1 MSGLYRSAVRNL
13 ACLAA
18 AGLALCACGTV
29 ASGTHPAGGD
39 GQGPGASA
47 SASPSPSASS
57 TRPASASVEAAGS
70 PLWQLKWQTDFP
82 QAAPLGSFSGCD
94 NYDRT
99 PAAFCSG
106 LPASVRSQWWAY
118 PDGWPDTATEGH
130 MRVGGYYDPAHTI
143 SIGGGQ
149 MHIRMFRDTGPIHS
163 ATAVPKAAIGL
174 TYGKYVERLRVSNPE
189 SSTGYKSAH
198 LLWPTADPPKYE
210 VDYPEGQWDSGFCV
224 HVHSVSQGNATKNA
238 CPAGATFATWTTTEV
253 EWWPGNLA
261 FYLNGTE
268 VYHLTGKWV
277 PDEPMSW
284 IIQNETALDGEIA
297 PENSSAQLNIS
308 HVAVYTYAGKTT

>member
-1 MSGLYRSAVRNL
+1 VR
-13 ACLAA
+13 
-18 AGLALCACGTV
+18 
-29 ASGTHPAGGD
+29 
-39 GQGPGASA
+39 
-47 SASPSPSASS
+47 
-57 TRPASASVEAAGS
+57 
-70 PLWQLKWQTDFP
+70 
-82 QAAPLGSFSGCD
+82 
-94 NYDRT
+94 
-99 PAAFCSG
+99 

-118 PDGWPDTATEGH
+118 PTGWPDTATERH

-198 LLWPTADPPKYE
+198 LLWPTTEPPKYE
-210 VDYPEGQWDSGFCV
+210 VDYPEGEWDSGFCV
-224 HVHSVSQGNATKNA
+224 HVHSVSQGNAAKNA
-238 CPAGATFATWTTTEV
+238 CQADATFATWTTTEV

-277 PDEPMSW
+277 PAEAMSW

-308 HVAVYTYAGKTT
+308 HVAVYTYAGEKT